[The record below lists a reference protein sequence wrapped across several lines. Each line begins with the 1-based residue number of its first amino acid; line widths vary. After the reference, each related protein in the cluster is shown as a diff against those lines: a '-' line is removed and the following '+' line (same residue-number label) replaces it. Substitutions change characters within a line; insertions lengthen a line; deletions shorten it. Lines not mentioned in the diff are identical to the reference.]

1 MAEQASF
8 EPRAVLAPRR
18 RRLARLVLLLP
29 VVALVATAW
38 LGASGARPDELTAE
52 IADPT
57 AAATPSPR
65 PQVPAEVLGLDVKR
79 LDEVERRDIRR
90 DELVVVTGWYVATAT
105 TNCPTLAAIYREGSL
120 PEVRGDADE
129 LVFCERFGVLY
140 PSRPDVGERWPW
152 VPVRLVV
159 GVIVPPWLESIGAEA
174 TEVVF
179 IGRLVEARQ
188 GCRAPSLCRELVV
201 DHLAWTS
208 PA

>member
-1 MAEQASF
+1 MGEQASF
-8 EPRAVLAPRR
+8 EARAVLPPRR
-18 RRLARLVLLLP
+18 ARLARLALLLP
-29 VVALVATAW
+29 VVALVAAAW
-38 LGASGARPDELTAE
+38 LGVSGARPDELTAE

-57 AAATPSPR
+57 AVATPSPR

-79 LDEVERRDIRR
+79 LDEVEHLDIRR
-90 DELVVVTGWYVATAT
+90 DELVVVTGWYVATAI
-105 TNCPTLAAIYREGSL
+105 TNCPRLAAIYREGSL

-140 PSRPDVGERWPW
+140 PSRPDVEERWPW

-159 GVIVPPWLESIGAEA
+159 GVIVPPWLESIGADA

-179 IGRLVEARQ
+179 IGRLVEARA

-201 DHLAWTS
+201 DHLAWMS

>member
-1 MAEQASF
+1 MDDQASF
-8 EPRAVLAPRR
+8 EPRAVLKPRR
-18 RRLARLVLLLP
+18 ARSKHVAVLVPVLAL
-29 VVALVATAW
+29 AATAW
-38 LGASGARPDELTAE
+38 LGVTGTRSDPVAAE
-52 IADPT
+52 IPDPT
-57 AAATPSPR
+57 AVATPSAR
-65 PQVPAEVLGLDVKR
+65 PQVPTEVLGLDVER
-79 LDEVERRDIRR
+79 LDEVEHRDIGR

-105 TNCPTLAAIYREGSL
+105 TNCPRLAAIYRDGSL
-120 PEVRGDADE
+120 PDVRGDADE

-179 IGRLVEARQ
+179 IGRLVEARE

-201 DHLAWTS
+201 DHLAWTA